1 MSNLHSIILYILIGF
16 QVLSI
21 CSATSYHRLDLDQ
34 SGYLDADELAGSS
47 TYVYRTSSSFSNCPN
62 CEFDL
67 RNCTSWGHMGGT
79 PEQIECQ
86 FFSGILDEISPWN
99 IEGALYHPSNEARI
113 RNGTRLTSNLLFHLE
128 PISPRTHFTSNLF
141 HSRVR
146 SSTQGMSFCTGDNG
160 SHGWMSRSCEW
171 LSKGTQTSPSHDVS
185 LGSHNAAV

>member
-1 MSNLHSIILYILIGF
+1 MSNLHSVILYILIGF

-21 CSATSYHRLDLDQ
+21 CFATSYHRLDLDQ
-34 SGYLDADELAGSS
+34 SGYLDADELARSS
-47 TYVYRTSSSFSNCPN
+47 TYVYRTSSSFSNCRN

-113 RNGTRLTSNLLFHLE
+113 RNGKYACLNDL
-128 PISPRTHFTSNLF
+128 TSNLF
-141 HSRVR
+141 HHTTSSQSRALINARHVCLYR
-146 SSTQGMSFCTGDNG
+146 RQWILRM
-160 SHGWMSRSCEW
+160 
-171 LSKGTQTSPSHDVS
+171 DVKK
-185 LGSHNAAV
+185 L